1 MTLKTIKLKEEAYKK
16 LLERKQDG
24 ESVSDVIERLLGII
38 KEPKNINKFF
48 GLWKDLPA
56 EFFKI
61 MESDRKEIRNE
72 INRRF
77 F

>member
-1 MTLKTIKLKEEAYKK
+1 MTSRTIKIKELAYKK

-48 GLWKDLPA
+48 GLRKDLPA
-56 EFFKI
+56 EYFKI

-72 INRRF
+72 IRNK
-77 F
+77 